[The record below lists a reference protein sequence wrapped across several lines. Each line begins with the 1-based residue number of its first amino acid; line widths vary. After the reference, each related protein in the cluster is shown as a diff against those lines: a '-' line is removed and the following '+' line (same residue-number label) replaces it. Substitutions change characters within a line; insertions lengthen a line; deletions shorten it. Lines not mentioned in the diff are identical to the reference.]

1 MDLALKGKRAIVL
14 GGTRG
19 IGRAI
24 TDLLAEE
31 GAAVAI
37 CARNPDEVDAAVE
50 ALGEKGGQAL
60 GQAVDIA
67 DGGALAA
74 FISESGARLGGL
86 DILISNASALATG
99 DGEDAWRKML
109 EVDMLGAVR
118 SFEAALPLLEQAA
131 QGHGDASAVF
141 ISSVSA
147 AETSSGAAYGP
158 MKAALIHYAKG
169 LARQHA
175 PKGIRVNVVSPGT
188 VLFEGGVWAD
198 IRDNRPEFFQQ
209 MIGRNPTG
217 RMGRPEEIAASAVFL
232 ASPRSSFTTGSNL
245 VVDGGITSRVNF

>member
-1 MDLALKGKRAIVL
+1 MDLELKGKRAIVL

-24 TDLLAEE
+24 ADLLADE

-50 ALGEKGGQAL
+50 ALGDKDVQAL
-60 GQAVDIA
+60 GQVVDIA
-67 DGGALAA
+67 DGEALKA
-74 FISESGARLGGL
+74 FISESGSRLGGI
-86 DILISNASALATG
+86 DILISNASALAEG
-99 DGEDAWRKML
+99 AGEEAWRKM
-109 EVDMLGAVR
+109 VDVDLLGAVR
-118 SFEAALPLLEQAA
+118 SFETALPMLEHAA
-131 QGHGDASAVF
+131 DAHGDAAVVF

-147 AETSSGAAYGP
+147 AETSIGAAYGP
-158 MKAALIHYAKG
+158 IKAALIHYAKG

-175 PKGIRVNVVSPGT
+175 GKKVRVNVVSPGT

-198 IRDNRPEFFQQ
+198 IRDNQPAVFERA
-209 MIGRNPTG
+209 MGRNPTG
-217 RMGRPEEIAASAVFL
+217 RMGLPEEIAAAAVFL

-245 VVDGGITSRVNF
+245 VVDGGITGRVNF

>member
-1 MDLALKGKRAIVL
+1 MDLLLKGKRAIVL

-24 TDLLAEE
+24 ADLLADE

-37 CARNPDEVDAAVE
+37 CARNPDEVDATVEVLGEKGVE
-50 ALGEKGGQAL
+50 ALGKV
-60 GQAVDIA
+60 VDIA
-67 DGGALAA
+67 DGEALSA
-74 FISESGARLGGL
+74 FIATASETLGGL

-99 DGEDAWRKML
+99 DGEEAWRKML

-118 SFEAALPLLEQAA
+118 SFEAALPFLESAA
-131 QGHGDASAVF
+131 QVHSDASAVF

-175 PKGIRVNVVSPGT
+175 SKGIRVNVVSPGT

-198 IRDNRPEFFQQ
+198 IRDNRSEFFKQ

-217 RMGRPEEIAASAVFL
+217 RMGVPEEIAAAAVFL

>member
-1 MDLALKGKRAIVL
+1 MDLGLKGKRAIVL

-24 TDLLAEE
+24 AELLAEE
-31 GAAVAI
+31 GAKVAL
-37 CARNPDEVDAAVE
+37 CARKVGEVEAAV
-50 ALGEKGGQAL
+50 QAL
-60 GQAVDIA
+60 IKSAGFGFGRAVDIA
-67 DGGALAA
+67 DGEALNA
-74 FISESGARLGGL
+74 FIATASEALGGL

-99 DGEDAWRKML
+99 DREDAWRRML

-131 QGHGDASAVF
+131 QAHGGASAVF

-217 RMGRPEEIAASAVFL
+217 RMGRPEEIAAAAVFL

-245 VVDGGITSRVNF
+245 VVDGGITGRVNF

>member
-1 MDLALKGKRAIVL
+1 MDLGLKGKRAIVL

-24 TDLLAEE
+24 AELLAEE
-31 GAAVAI
+31 GAKVAL
-37 CARNPDEVDAAVE
+37 CARKVGEVEAAV
-50 ALGEKGGQAL
+50 QAL
-60 GQAVDIA
+60 IKSAGFGFGRAVDIA
-67 DGGALAA
+67 DGEALNA
-74 FISESGARLGGL
+74 FIATASEALGGL

-99 DGEDAWRKML
+99 DGEDAWRRML

-131 QGHGDASAVF
+131 QAHGDASAVF

-217 RMGRPEEIAASAVFL
+217 RMGRPEEIAAAAVFL

-245 VVDGGITSRVNF
+245 VVDGGVTSRVNF

>member
-1 MDLALKGKRAIVL
+1 MDLGLKGKRAIVL

-24 TDLLAEE
+24 AELLADE
-31 GAAVAI
+31 GADIAI
-37 CARNPDEVDAAVE
+37 CARNPVEVEAAVE
-50 ALGEKGGQAL
+50 ALGDKGVRAM

-67 DGGALAA
+67 DGDALKA
-74 FISESGARLGGL
+74 FIADMGRILGGL
-86 DILISNASALATG
+86 DVLVSNASAIAEG
-99 DGEDAWRKML
+99 AGEEAWRKML
-109 EVDMLGAVR
+109 DVEVLGAVR
-118 SFEAALPLLEQAA
+118 GFEAALPMLETAA
-131 QGHGDASAVF
+131 LARGDASAVF

-175 PKGIRVNVVSPGT
+175 AKKVRVNVVSPGT
-188 VLFEGGVWAD
+188 ILFEGGVWAN
-198 IRDNRPEFFQQ
+198 IREHQPELFERS
-209 MIGRNPTG
+209 MGRNPTG
-217 RMGRPEEIAASAVFL
+217 RMGLPEEIAAAAVFL

-245 VVDGGITSRVNF
+245 VVDGAISNRVNF

>member
-1 MDLALKGKRAIVL
+1 MDLGLKNKRAVVL

-24 TDLLAEE
+24 AELLAGE
-31 GAAVAI
+31 GASVAV
-37 CARNPDEVDAAVE
+37 CARKPDEVEAAARALGKGAIGRVVDIGDGE
-50 ALGEKGGQAL
+50 ALKGF
-60 GQAVDIA
+60 IA
-67 DGGALAA
+67 EAGAA
-74 FISESGARLGGL
+74 LGGL
-86 DILISNASALATG
+86 DILISNASALAMG
-99 DGEDAWRKML
+99 DSEEAWRSML

-118 SFEAALPLLEQAA
+118 SFEAALPLLEAA
-131 QGHGDASAVF
+131 ADASGDAAAVF

-175 PKGIRVNVVSPGT
+175 ARRIRVNVVSPGT
-188 VLFEGGVWAD
+188 VLFEGGVWAS
-198 IRDNRPEFFQQ
+198 IRDDRPEFFQQ
-209 MIGRNPTG
+209 MIARNPTG
-217 RMGRPEEIAASAVFL
+217 RMGAPEEIATAAVFL

-245 VVDGGITSRVNF
+245 VVDGGITSRANF